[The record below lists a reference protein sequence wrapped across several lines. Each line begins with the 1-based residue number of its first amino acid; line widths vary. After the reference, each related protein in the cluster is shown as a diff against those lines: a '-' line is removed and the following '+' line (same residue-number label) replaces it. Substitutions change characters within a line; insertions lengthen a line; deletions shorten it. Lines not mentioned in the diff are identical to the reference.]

1 MKPKLLLPI
10 LVFVVVISYILIKFF
25 NFKKD
30 LFIYQEFTYKLIQ
43 GYGTAFRT
51 EPDSIADFIALADIP
66 NYDWNQ
72 YDPPYRTFDSTK
84 MRKFLKKSV
93 LKVEDD
99 TLYIYLKYH
108 KSKDKCCIKPED
120 YSLLDYLWSKND
132 ILIQSFSFHHGVVA
146 NGGMYNLELFKDYRI
161 VYDTIIKFHFSRK
174 LRSFHQYHFNTHI
187 LPTFN
192 LDSTTLFYHVKKVN
206 DGFAWKVIY
215 NPLNLSANKT
225 DSIFQLIKTDYLNDS
240 LTRYFD
246 IINIPVIITA
256 NE

>member
-1 MKPKLLLPI
+1 
-10 LVFVVVISYILIKFF
+10 
-25 NFKKD
+25 
-30 LFIYQEFTYKLIQ
+30 
-43 GYGTAFRT
+43 
-51 EPDSIADFIALADIP
+51 
-66 NYDWNQ
+66 
-72 YDPPYRTFDSTK
+72 